1 MKVSF
6 QVQGADARVI
16 DVEIDQLV
24 VAGWAGRDRDAIE
37 HHIEELAA
45 LGVPRPSTVPLYYR
59 IAENQLTQAAT
70 VQALGEDSSGEAETF
85 VFKSGGELYVS
96 LASDHTDRKLESVS
110 VAFSKQACIKPVARE
125 AWRHAEVAGHW
136 DELVLRAYIVEGGKE
151 VVYQDGPLATLQNPL
166 DLIKGYAGDAG
177 LAEGTGMTCGTVA
190 AIGGIRPS
198 TTFIMELHDPVLGRS
213 LRHRYDVTTLP
224 VVA

>member
-59 IAENQLTQAAT
+59 IAENQLTQAAS